1 MKISKTSWLLIVVG
15 VFIIAMVGLGAV
27 RYQQVN
33 QQNQLNEE
41 LALAEMKLNEFKLEQ
56 LSDRQGELEE
66 QLSQTIS
73 QLGAAKAIFSQPNGS
88 IVTSGIL
95 FDIAEA
101 YGVEVT
107 EISSPGPTNGELEGI
122 ACSVLPLAARVEG
135 DVPALINFIT
145 RLNSDLTTGVVKSA
159 EISIPE
165 ATGEEESSANIQ
177 LVIYSY
183 QGD

>member
-1 MKISKTSWLLIVVG
+1 LKISKTSWLLVAIG

-33 QQNQLNEE
+33 QQNQMNEE

-88 IVTSGIL
+88 IVASGIL
-95 FDIAEA
+95 LDIAEA

-107 EISSPGPTNGELEGI
+107 EISSSGLASGELEGI
-122 ACSVLPLAARVEG
+122 ACSVLPLDARVEG

-145 RLNSDLTTGVVKSA
+145 RLNSDLTTGVVRSA

-165 ATGEEESSANIQ
+165 ATGEESSANIQ

>member
-1 MKISKTSWLLIVVG
+1 MKISKTSWLLIAIG
-15 VFIIAMVGLGAV
+15 VFIITMVSLGAV

-33 QQNQLNEE
+33 QQNQMNEE
-41 LALAEMKLNEFKLEQ
+41 LALAEMKLNEFQLEQ

-73 QLGAAKAIFSQPNGS
+73 QLGAAKAILSQPNGS
-88 IVTSGIL
+88 IAASGIL

-107 EISSPGPTNGELEGI
+107 EISSPGPTNDELEGI

-135 DVPALINFIT
+135 NVPALINFIT

>member
-1 MKISKTSWLLIVVG
+1 MKISKTSWLLIAIG

-27 RYQQVN
+27 RYQQIN
-33 QQNQLNEE
+33 QQNQLNGE
-41 LALAEMKLNEFKLEQ
+41 LALAEMKLNEFQLEQ

-73 QLGAAKAIFSQPNGS
+73 QLEAAKAMLSQPNGS

-107 EISSPGPTNGELEGI
+107 EIS
-122 ACSVLPLAARVEG
+122 
-135 DVPALINFIT
+135 
-145 RLNSDLTTGVVKSA
+145 
-159 EISIPE
+159 
-165 ATGEEESSANIQ
+165 
-177 LVIYSY
+177 
-183 QGD
+183 